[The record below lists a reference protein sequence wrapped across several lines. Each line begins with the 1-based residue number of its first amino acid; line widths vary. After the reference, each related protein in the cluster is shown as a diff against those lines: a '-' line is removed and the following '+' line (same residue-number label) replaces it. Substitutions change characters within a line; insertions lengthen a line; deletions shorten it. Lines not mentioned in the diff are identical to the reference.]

1 MTFPTGAVAEV
12 VVSSWRRL
20 LRLSYQAR
28 RGAPGA
34 TTTPEAR
41 LNERRREGPAMRSAW
56 FATQKHK
63 ARLQLR
69 RRLGIEVV
77 RVASDARDAETLLG
91 LRLDQLFSTYGVE
104 LVLDV
109 GAQVGNYAAFLR
121 ENGYAG
127 RIISFE
133 PVAPTYEI
141 LAQRAASDPHW
152 QAVNL
157 ALGSQDGEAELNV
170 TKSTVFSSFL
180 TPNAYALEE
189 WAGGAVIDHVERV
202 TVRRLDRV
210 LPELIGS
217 EAVPPTFLKM
227 DTQGWDLEVL
237 RGASGV
243 IGDII
248 AIQSEVSVLPIYG
261 RMPNLQES
269 LDAFRALGFAI
280 AGLFP
285 VGYDSN
291 NRVVE
296 FDCVCIADPGAGR
309 AAMPHRGGSSGGPPH
324 EA

>member
-1 MTFPTGAVAEV
+1 
-12 VVSSWRRL
+12 
-20 LRLSYQAR
+20 
-28 RGAPGA
+28 
-34 TTTPEAR
+34 
-41 LNERRREGPAMRSAW
+41 MRTAW
-56 FATQKHK
+56 FATQKRK
-63 ARLQLR
+63 ARLLLR
-69 RRLGIEVV
+69 RRLGVEVV
-77 RVASDARDAETLLG
+77 RVANDPRDAETLLG
-91 LRLDQLFSTYGVE
+91 LRLDQLFSVCGIE

-121 ENGYAG
+121 RNGYTG

-133 PVAPTYEI
+133 PVAPTFEV

-180 TPNAYALEE
+180 TPNAFALRE
-189 WAGGAVIDHVERV
+189 WADGAVIDHVERV

-217 EAVPPTFLKM
+217 GPVPSTFLKM

-243 IGDII
+243 ISDIN
-248 AIQSEVSVLPIYG
+248 AIQSEVSLLPIYG

-269 LDAFRALGFAI
+269 LDAFRELGFAV

-296 FDCVCIADPGAGR
+296 FDCLCIADTGEGR
-309 AAMPHRGGSSGGPPH
+309 AAMPQRGRSSSGAPH
-324 EA
+324 QA